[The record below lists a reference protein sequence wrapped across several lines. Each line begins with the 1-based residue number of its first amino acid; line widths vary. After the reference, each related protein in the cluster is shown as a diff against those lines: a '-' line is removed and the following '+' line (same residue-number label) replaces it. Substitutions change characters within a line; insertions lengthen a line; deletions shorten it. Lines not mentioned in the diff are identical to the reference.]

1 MEFNE
6 IHHIALETGD
16 VGAIYSG
23 RNWTYRGNK
32 IRHNFIHHTGG
43 VGMGS
48 MGVYMDDCVSGTEVF
63 GNIFY
68 KVHWAMFIGGGRD
81 HQVVNNL
88 FVDCDPAVRM
98 DGRGLDKTPVWYNM
112 VYDYMKKQLAAVP
125 QPLYRE
131 RYPTINNLDRYYAS
145 TNGFPPE
152 GNVIARNVCIG
163 KWLEVGW
170 HAKPEML
177 RLENNLT
184 NAVGSLASPV
194 SENSTARDFAFRMDS
209 ATPVLGIQR
218 IPVERIGL
226 RQDELRR
233 ELGNRKLKGT
243 L

>member
-1 MEFNE
+1 
-6 IHHIALETGD
+6 
-16 VGAIYSG
+16 
-23 RNWTYRGNK
+23 
-32 IRHNFIHHTGG
+32 
-43 VGMGS
+43 MGS

-131 RYPTINNLDRYYAS
+131 RYPAINSLDQYYAS

-152 GNVIARNVCIG
+152 GNIIARNVCVG

-170 HAKPEML
+170 HAKTNLLML
-177 RLENNLT
+177 RDNY
-184 NAVGSLASPV
+184 VGTDARVVAPEKMDFRINKDSPV
-194 SENSTARDFAFRMDS
+194 WQTGF
-209 ATPVLGIQR
+209 TR

-233 ELGNRKLKGT
+233 ELGNRKLKGK